1 MLIEIKVKTKR
12 TIDNKPKK
20 RQEVYLTDKAFFAE
34 AEYAVTALLT
44 DSTDEFEIQSLRLS
58 PIKEIANQFTGNYS
72 FVATLRDTWM
82 EDDGTEKHLKYKVLL
97 WANTLTQANQRV
109 QELAKEGYDMLI
121 EGIKQVDYEY
131 IA

>member
-1 MLIEIKVKTKR
+1 MLIESKVKVARIIEGKTKNV
-12 TIDNKPKK
+12 TETYI
-20 RQEVYLTDKAFFAE
+20 VDKDFFAE

-82 EDDGTEKHLKYKVLL
+82 EDDDTEKHLKYKVLL
-97 WANTLTQANQRV
+97 WADTLTQANQRV

>member
-20 RQEVYLTDKAFFAE
+20 RQEVYLTDKAFFTE

-44 DSTDEFEIQSLRLS
+44 DDADEFEIQSLRLS
-58 PIKEIANQFTGNYS
+58 PIKEIATQFTGNNS
-72 FVATLRDTWM
+72 FIATLRDTWM

-97 WANTLTQANQRV
+97 WADTLTQANQRV